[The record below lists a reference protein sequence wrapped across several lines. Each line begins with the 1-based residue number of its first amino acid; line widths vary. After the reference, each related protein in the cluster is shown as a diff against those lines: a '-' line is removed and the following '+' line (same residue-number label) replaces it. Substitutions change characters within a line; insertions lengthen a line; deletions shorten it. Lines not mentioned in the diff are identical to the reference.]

1 MFEAFETQHSV
12 PSGWGLSTVS
22 AVGVEVGVGVPGSAP
37 DAPAADS
44 VDGADGSH
52 PIGATGSTIQKL
64 NTIRCNIRDDPQ
76 GNSTNIGQSARYP
89 RISKTLQVVLSMS
102 LNSPFWQRSSCP
114 WATLAAQ
121 DILNRVDAHDW
132 ELTVEIRL
140 SSEVPIQ
147 LGPDGRPMGFFVRTS
162 SGLFVPLD

>member
-1 MFEAFETQHSV
+1 MLGSV
-12 PSGWGLSTVS
+12 
-22 AVGVEVGVGVPGSAP
+22 P
-37 DAPAADS
+37 DAPATADS

-52 PIGATGSTIQKL
+52 PIGAAGSTIKL

-89 RISKTLQVVLSMS
+89 RISKTLQVVLCMS
-102 LNSPFWQRSSCP
+102 FKFSIL
-114 WATLAAQ
+114 ATLFLPMGHLGAQ

-140 SSEVPIQ
+140 SRSPIHSAQ
-147 LGPDGRPMGFFVRTS
+147 MMARPMGFFVPINCGPTR
-162 SGLFVPLD
+162 PPD